1 MSDDHWSWV
10 TAWPKVQVALDLV
23 RTRDAVKIARAAWSA
38 GIDWLEAGTPLIKSE
53 GMEVVRVL
61 SQTFPRGTVVADMK
75 TLDAGEIEVEM
86 ALKAGAQ
93 VVSISGLSHDRTI
106 KDAVTA
112 KRRHGGRLMVDLL
125 MSSSPV
131 RRARELEKLGADIVC
146 VHTGVDAQKEH
157 GSGPVVSPMIRRL
170 TRVLRVPVAV
180 AGGINPD
187 SVEGLIRAD
196 VKLLIVGG
204 WITGSRD
211 PARASR
217 EIMKS
222 VSATLGPSFR
232 RGGSA
237 RQSR

>member
-1 MSDDHWSWV
+1 MKPPI

-23 RTRDAVKIARAAWSA
+23 RIRDAVKIARAAWSA
-38 GIDWLEAGTPLIKSE
+38 GVDWLEAGTPLIKSE

-61 SQTFPRGTVVADMK
+61 SQTFPRGAVVADMK
-75 TLDAGEIEVEM
+75 TLDAGKIEVEM

-93 VVSISGLSHDRTI
+93 VVSVSGLSHDRII

-146 VHTGVDAQKEH
+146 VHTGIDAQKER
-157 GSGPVVSPMIRRL
+157 GPRLVVSPVIGRL
-170 TRVLRVPVAV
+170 AKVLRVPVAV
-180 AGGINPD
+180 RARVARDPI
-187 SVEGLIRAD
+187 EGLIRAD

-204 WITGSRD
+204 WITGSR
-211 PARASR
+211 
-217 EIMKS
+217 
-222 VSATLGPSFR
+222 
-232 RGGSA
+232 
-237 RQSR
+237 

>member
-1 MSDDHWSWV
+1 MKSRAI
-10 TAWPKVQVALDLV
+10 AWPKVQVALDLL
-23 RTRDAVKIARAAWSA
+23 RIRDAVKIARAAWSA

-53 GMEVVRVL
+53 GMDAVRVL
-61 SQTFPRGTVVADMK
+61 SQTFPGATVVADMK
-75 TLDAGEIEVEM
+75 TLDVGKVEVEM
-86 ALKAGAQ
+86 ALRAGAQ
-93 VVSISGLSHDRTI
+93 VVSVSGLSHDRTI

-131 RRARELEKLGADIVC
+131 RRARELEKLGPDIVC
-146 VHTGVDAQKEH
+146 AHTGVDAQKER
-157 GSGPVVSPMIRRL
+157 GPEFAVTPTIRRL
-170 TRVLRVPVAV
+170 TKVLRVPVAV

-187 SVEGLIRAD
+187 AVEGMIRAN

-204 WITGSRD
+204 WITGSGD
-211 PARASR
+211 PAGASR

-222 VSATLGPSFR
+222 VNNALASSFR

-237 RQSR
+237 RQGR

>member
-1 MSDDHWSWV
+1 MKPPITV
-10 TAWPKVQVALDLV
+10 WPRVQVALDLV
-23 RTRDAVKIARAAWSA
+23 RTRDAVKIARDAWSA

-53 GMEVVRVL
+53 GMEAVRVL
-61 SQTFPRGTVVADMK
+61 SKTFPRGTVVADMK
-75 TLDAGEIEVEM
+75 TLDAGMIEVEM

-93 VVSISGLSHDRTI
+93 VVSVSGLSHDRTI

-131 RRARELEKLGADIVC
+131 RRAREVEKLGADIVC
-146 VHTGVDAQKEH
+146 VHTGIDAQKER
-157 GSGPVVSPMIRRL
+157 GPGLVVSPGIRRL
-170 TRVLRVPVAV
+170 TKVLQIPVAV

-187 SVEGLIRAD
+187 LVEGLIRAD

-211 PARASR
+211 PARASG
-217 EIMKS
+217 EIVKS
-222 VSATLGPSFR
+222 VKAALGSSFR

>member
-1 MSDDHWSWV
+1 
-10 TAWPKVQVALDLV
+10 
-23 RTRDAVKIARAAWSA
+23 
-38 GIDWLEAGTPLIKSE
+38 
-53 GMEVVRVL
+53 
-61 SQTFPRGTVVADMK
+61 
-75 TLDAGEIEVEM
+75 
-86 ALKAGAQ
+86 
-93 VVSISGLSHDRTI
+93 
-106 KDAVTA
+106 
-112 KRRHGGRLMVDLL
+112 

-146 VHTGVDAQKEH
+146 VHAGIDAQKER
-157 GSGPVVSPMIRRL
+157 GPGLVVSPVIGRL
-170 TRVLRVPVAV
+170 AKVLRVPVAV
-180 AGGINPD
+180 AGGINPA

-211 PARASR
+211 PVRASR
-217 EIMKS
+217 EIIES